1 MAINYLQFAMIFL
14 LSFLK
19 NGDAAMDTT
28 VISSVQKKK
37 GILLLF
43 NSNFMIHVYITACI
57 YSVVRTNVFLILL
70 G

>member
-19 NGDAAMDTT
+19 NGDAAMNTT

-37 GILLLF
+37 GILSLF
-43 NSNFMIHVYITACI
+43 NSN
-57 YSVVRTNVFLILL
+57 L
-70 G
+70 